1 MKKLLTLLFGALIAL
16 SLFVTTGNTAKAAEP
31 TSDEENCSC
40 HDVTPILG
48 AEKNIIVARLLSG
61 QDFKVAKSSLN
72 SEGYKF
78 LGVSNIE
85 VYKHNPT
92 GLTIVGVPFNSNDGI
107 PVMATFINGQF
118 MGVAPL

>member
-31 TSDEENCSC
+31 TSDEENCTC

-61 QDFKVAKSSLN
+61 QDFKVAKSSLL
-72 SEGYKF
+72 SKEYKF
-78 LGVSNIE
+78 LGVSNTE
-85 VYKHNPT
+85 VYKHNYMD
-92 GLTIVGVPFNSNDGI
+92 LTIIGVIFINKDGI
-107 PVMATFINGQF
+107 PEMATFFNGQY
-118 MGVAPL
+118 MGVTPL